1 MSNIIKFNHI
11 IKITLILSSIAEF
24 VFFPSAVH
32 VCICVVNYLMWLIFS
47 SVISKGSNYLY
58 YPLSTFMVTGFTLCF
73 IVLPIPATL
82 LEFKPVSYNLHNPL
96 VCFLN
101 IYLCL
106 VALMV
111 AHCIYKNISKKNIIS
126 LCLRKTSFFSP
137 LSKKEF
143 LIFTIGAIS
152 YTAISILV
160 YGRWEDDNNLE
171 SKPLILSILSL
182 MGMFVNLPVLLLFPT
197 FHLVNWKSEAKSKY
211 LFCILYGL
219 ILFVIG
225 VASNVRTM
233 SINYICLIGA
243 LFFFGFLTNSI
254 KVTLKKQYVVSFLV
268 LLWFFTGPFMDISMA
283 MVAVRGQKMN
293 LSGIELLENTFAV
306 YSNGKEMES
315 LRKAKTMLVVGGND
329 WDENYLNNDMLARFC
344 SVKIFDESIFY
355 AEKLGYNNTQMK
367 DDYLHQLMSIWPT
380 NISGLSKKERDI
392 YRSYSETDYMYALAT
407 KSGLGLGSFKIGSL
421 PGLGL
426 AIFGY
431 WYLLIIILMFIPIF
445 YYFDSTIYRKNNKL
459 VISPWA
465 ALNLFM
471 VFYYISSG
479 HNYVTETR
487 FLFREF
493 FESVMTYLLLRIFIR
508 KLCN

>member
-1 MSNIIKFNHI
+1 MSNITKFNYI
-11 IKITLILSSIAEF
+11 IKILLILSSIVEL
-24 VFFPSAVH
+24 VFFPTAVH
-32 VCICVVNYLMWLIFS
+32 VCICVVNYLMWVIFS
-47 SVISKGSNYLY
+47 AVISKGSNYLY
-58 YPLSTFMVTGFTLCF
+58 YPLSTFMITGFILCF

-82 LEFKPVSYNLHNPL
+82 LEFKPVSYNLHNPII
-96 VCFLN
+96 CFFY

-106 VALMV
+106 IALIL
-111 AHCIYKNISKKNIIS
+111 AHFIYKKISRKNIIS
-126 LCLRKTSFFSP
+126 YYLRKTSFFSP

-143 LIFTIGAIS
+143 LIFTLGAIS

-160 YGRWEDDNNLE
+160 YGRWEDDNNME
-171 SKPLILSILSL
+171 SKPLILSVLSS
-182 MGMFVNLPVLLLFPT
+182 MGLFVNLPVLLLFPT
-197 FHLVNWKSEAKSKY
+197 FYLVNWKPEAKSRY
-211 LFCILYGL
+211 LLCILYGL

-233 SINYICLIGA
+233 SVNYLCLIGI
-243 LFFFGFLTNSI
+243 LFFFGFLTNTI
-254 KVTLKKQYVVSFLV
+254 KVTLKKKYVVSLLV

-293 LSGIELLENTFAV
+293 LSGIELLEKTFEV
-306 YSNGKEMES
+306 YSNEKEMKD
-315 LRKAKTMLVVGGND
+315 LRKAKTMLVAGTND

-344 SVKIFDESIFY
+344 SVKIIDESIYY
-355 AEKLGYNNTQMK
+355 AGKLGYNNPQMR
-367 DDYLHQLMSIWPT
+367 DDYLHQLVSIWPT
-380 NISGLSKKERDI
+380 KISGLSNKERDI

-407 KSGLGLGSFKIGSL
+407 KSSLGLGSFKIGSL

-426 AIFGY
+426 SIFGY
-431 WYLLIIILMFIPIF
+431 WYLLIVILMFIPIY
-445 YYFDSTIYRKNNKL
+445 YYFDSTIYRNNNKL

-465 ALNLFM
+465 ALSLFL
-471 VFYYISSG
+471 VFYYTSCG

-493 FESVMTYLLLRIFIR
+493 FESIITYLLLRFFIR